1 MVEVT
6 PSFGQHLVEN
16 AYHEQLSS
24 IKLFILGSDV
34 LQRHVYRTIKDKFET
49 HQRVLNTYGM
59 TEATIDSAFFEG
71 DILPIARSGTV
82 PIGKPLPGVQLH
94 VLDPRTLL
102 PCPIGTVGELYI
114 SGDVLASG
122 DVDVLPVS
130 YIGCDALKT
139 GDSACCLPSGDIE
152 FMGRMDNMVK
162 LRGFRISMAEI
173 ENKIKEVIDIVTQ
186 VCVVPLR
193 GEHVVKGIQFLCAFL
208 VLDQVG
214 SAGITIDRNY
224 VCSKLKGKVPYYM
237 LPDIVHIIAEIPLSS
252 NGKVNHKALP
262 NVSNLME
269 STAVSAV
276 QTLNIE
282 SSIMASL
289 KALFAEA
296 LGLHDSDQVH
306 NHLTFMDQGAHSLI
320 LVRFSTLITQKTSF
334 RVTIADIFSYP
345 TISALEEFI
354 TRGLLHNNITTQ
366 LLDSTFHTS
375 MNSHIAITGVAL
387 RLPGNIM
394 TLPQLWNALESGEDI
409 VSDFPERR
417 AEDILN
423 CVSLENE
430 QKLSKAETFQGAFF
444 ERIDL
449 FDNKFFNI
457 PPGEAKLMSP
467 EQRMF
472 LQVATE
478 ALAESKHLSKVNG
491 SRIGVFVGSSEVWY
505 SQLEH
510 PDEAT
515 CMSGFYPGMIATRVA
530 YQWDLKGPAMLID
543 TACSSSLM
551 ALKEACESIKRG
563 ECEGALIGGV
573 SLVMY
578 PAKTEVFGKT
588 RILSEDFRCR
598 AFDKD
603 ATGTAFGE
611 GVLCLYAEP
620 LQKAIAEEKPIYGVV
635 QSIASNNVGR
645 GNGVTAFSA
654 NAQRDVIQEAL
665 SNTRIQP
672 SDVTFIEGHGTGTKL
687 GDRIELS
694 ALRSVFGSCRQ
705 SEGNLLIGSVKS
717 VFGHLDSAG
726 GILGVFKILASLAAK
741 KIPPTAHFRTP
752 HPELYNS
759 GLEVPSKTINWRP
772 SSITGSRIA
781 GVSSFG
787 LTCTN
792 CHAIISEPPPSGRN
806 TVQKDVDQRNYHLL
820 IACSNFDQLKN
831 QLRLHK
837 IYIRQFILKLGTSTI
852 AGLCHA
858 VGTRLKELIKLK
870 SDVKWRL
877 VITAEN
883 AIAMLKVVEIAESVT
898 DVRAM
903 AQLAK
908 LRNDTEFC
916 CPQYDDVKTALADVE
931 SFLKQGTINID
942 GLFCRERKTI
952 QFSPGVTL
960 AIYNESRHWLDA
972 CDKVKR
978 STLHMDADHLLAIKL
993 NETRE
998 LVRTLPLAPAGGLEE
1013 TLGSFCSAIII
1024 KLFLSTPL
1032 SDYLVNNSKISFKN
1046 AFSLGEMMPKYKK
1059 FFFVMV
1065 RELWRNNLLEATGTD
1080 ETIHCLDAFVF
1091 KCKHLVDVDPNGIAD
1106 HAIKRYPSWADCFRF
1121 PLYCSH
1127 HLEKVV
1133 RGEMSPLSVI
1143 YPHGDLNFMFQF
1155 DKLGDLLGDVYYNMY
1170 MQVIASHAKH
1180 LAEQGRRVRM
1190 LEVGAGVGHVTRQLL
1205 PKLKNTPNIEY
1216 WFTDLGKDFVDQ
1228 AKTTF
1233 VDYLNMM
1240 KFATFDITK
1249 SALKQGLLGSFDII
1263 VSYNVIHTTRSIT
1276 ESVLNLKSCLTG
1288 DGKLFIIESAR
1299 NETWATLAWG
1309 ILDGWWYFEDYELR
1323 PSEPMMDPEKW
1334 EQVLERVGFQSITTC
1349 PSKND
1354 ERSHVQKFLFL
1365 CSSEPICDSGKYAEL
1380 FSSRGWWESD
1390 TGRLVA
1396 RFFLFYIGRTNTST
1410 VTAHIMYLF
1419 HKVMKK
1425 ANESFLQKGCDTNL

>member
-1 MVEVT
+1 MVEIT
-6 PSFGQHLVEN
+6 PLFGQQLVEN
-16 AYHEQLSS
+16 AYDDQLSS

-34 LQRHVYRTIKDKFET
+34 LQRHVYCTIKDKFET
-49 HQRVLNTYGM
+49 HQRVLNSYGM

-71 DILPIARSGTV
+71 DIVPTTRSGTV
-82 PIGKPLPGVQLH
+82 PIGKPLPGVRLH

-102 PCPIGTVGELYI
+102 PCPIGTMGELYI

-122 DVDVLPVS
+122 DVDLLPVS
-130 YIGCDALKT
+130 YLGCDALKT
-139 GDSACCLPSGDIE
+139 GDSACYLPSGDIE
-152 FMGRMDNMVK
+152 LMGRMDNMVK
-162 LRGFRISMAEI
+162 LRGFRVSMAEI
-173 ENKIKEVIDIVTQ
+173 ENKIKGAIDIVAQ

-193 GEHVVKGIQFLCAFL
+193 GEDDKGIKFLCAFL

-224 VCSKLKGKVPYYM
+224 VCSKLKGEVPYYM
-237 LPDIVHIIAEIPLSS
+237 LPDIVHIISEIPLSS

-262 NVSNLME
+262 NVSNLIKR
-269 STAVSAV
+269 TAVSAV
-276 QTLNIE
+276 KALNTE
-282 SSIMASL
+282 SSVMATL
-289 KALFAEA
+289 KSLFAEA

-306 NHLTFMDQGAHSLI
+306 NHLTFMEQGAHSLI

-354 TRGLLHNNITTQ
+354 TRGTQDCNNITAQ
-366 LLDSTFHTS
+366 LLDSTFHS
-375 MNSHIAITGVAL
+375 SENSHIAITGIAL

-394 TLPQLWNALESGEDI
+394 TLPQLWNALESGKDI
-409 VSDFPERR
+409 ISDFSERR

-423 CVSLENE
+423 CVSVENE

-444 ERIDL
+444 ERIDE
-449 FDNKFFNI
+449 FDNKFFKI
-457 PPGEAKLMSP
+457 PPGEAKFMSP

-478 ALAESKHLSKVNG
+478 ALAESKHLSEVNG
-491 SRIGVFVGSSEVWY
+491 LKIGVFVGSSEIWY

-515 CMSGFYPGMIATRVA
+515 CISGLLPGMIATRVA
-530 YQWDLKGPAMLID
+530 YQWNLKGPTMLID

-551 ALKEACESIKRG
+551 ALKEACESIRRG
-563 ECEGALIGGV
+563 ECEGALVGGV
-573 SLVMY
+573 SLVKY
-578 PAKTEVFGKT
+578 PARTGVFGKT
-588 RILSEDFRCR
+588 SILSEDFRCR

-603 ATGTAFGE
+603 ATGTAVGE

-620 LQKAIAEEKPIYGVV
+620 LEKAIAEEKTVYGVV
-635 QSIASNNVGR
+635 QSIASNSVGR
-645 GNGVTAFSA
+645 GNGITAPSA
-654 NAQRDVIQEAL
+654 NAQRNVIQEAL
-665 SNTRIQP
+665 SGTRIQP

-694 ALRSVFGSCRQ
+694 ALRSIFGSNRK
-705 SEGNLLIGSVKS
+705 SDDNLSIGSVKS
-717 VFGHLDSAG
+717 VFGHLDSAAG
-726 GILGVFKILASLAAK
+726 MLGVFKILASLAAK

-772 SSITGSRIA
+772 SSTTRTRIA

-787 LTCTN
+787 LTGTN
-792 CHAIISEPPPSGRN
+792 CHAIISEPPASDRN
-806 TVQKDVDQRNYHLL
+806 NVQENIDERSYHLL
-820 IACSNFDQLKN
+820 IAGSNLDQLKN
-831 QLRLHK
+831 QLRLHM
-837 IYIRQFILKLGTSTI
+837 IHIRQFILKLGTSTI

-858 VGTRLKELIKLK
+858 VATRLKELMKLK
-870 SDVKWRL
+870 SDMKWRI

-931 SFLKQGTINID
+931 SFLKHGTINVD

-972 CDKVKR
+972 CDKVER

-998 LVRTLPLAPAGGLEE
+998 LVRTLPLAPAAGLEE

-1024 KLFLSTPL
+1024 KLLLSTPL

-1046 AFSLGEMMPKYKK
+1046 AFSLCEMMPKYEK

-1065 RELWRNNLLEATGTD
+1065 RELWRNNLLEGTGTD

-1091 KCKHLVDVDPNGIAD
+1091 KCKHLVDVDPNVIAD

-1121 PLYCSH
+1121 PFYCSH

-1170 MQVIASHAKH
+1170 MQLIATYAKH
-1180 LAEQGRRVRM
+1180 LAGQGRHVRM

-1216 WFTDLGKDFVDQ
+1216 WFTDLGKAFVDH

-1233 VDYLNMM
+1233 FDYLNMM

-1249 SALKQGLLGSFDII
+1249 SAPKQGLFGSFDII
-1263 VSYNVIHTTRSIT
+1263 ISYNVIHTTRSIT

-1288 DGKLFIIESAR
+1288 DGKLFIIESAK

-1309 ILDGWWYFEDYELR
+1309 ILDGWWYFEDYDLR
-1323 PSEPMMDPEKW
+1323 PVEPMMEPEKW
-1334 EQVLERVGFQSITTC
+1334 EQVIESVGFQSVATC
-1349 PSKND
+1349 PSQND
-1354 ERSHVQKFLFL
+1354 ERRHVEKFLFL
-1365 CSSEPICDSGKYAEL
+1365 CSSEPICDSEKYAEL
-1380 FSSRGWWESD
+1380 VSSCGWWESD

-1396 RFFLFYIGRTNTST
+1396 HVFLFSIGDGT
-1410 VTAHIMYLF
+1410 
-1419 HKVMKK
+1419 
-1425 ANESFLQKGCDTNL
+1425 D

>member
-1 MVEVT
+1 MVEIT
-6 PSFGQHLVEN
+6 PLFGQQLVEN
-16 AYHEQLSS
+16 AYDGQLSS

-34 LQRHVYRTIKDKFET
+34 LQRHVYCTIKDKFGT
-49 HQRVLNTYGM
+49 HQRVLNSYGM

-71 DILPIARSGTV
+71 DIVPITRSGTV
-82 PIGKPLPGVQLH
+82 PIGKPLPGVRLH

-102 PCPIGTVGELYI
+102 PCPIGTIGELYI

-122 DVDVLPVS
+122 DVDLLPVS
-130 YIGCDALKT
+130 CLGCDALKT
-139 GDSACCLPSGDIE
+139 GDSACYLPSGDIE
-152 FMGRMDNMVK
+152 LMGRMDNMVK
-162 LRGFRISMAEI
+162 LRGFRVSMAEI
-173 ENKIKEVIDIVTQ
+173 ENKIKEAIDIVAQ

-193 GEHVVKGIQFLCAFL
+193 GEDDKGIQFLCAFL
-208 VLDQVG
+208 VLDQVD

-224 VCSKLKGKVPYYM
+224 VCSKLNGEVPYYM
-237 LPDIVHIIAEIPLSS
+237 LPDIVHIISEIPLSS

-262 NVSNLME
+262 NVSNLIKR
-269 STAVSAV
+269 TAVSAV
-276 QTLNIE
+276 KTLNTE
-282 SSIMASL
+282 SSVMATL
-289 KALFAEA
+289 KSLFAEA
-296 LGLHDSDQVH
+296 LGLHDLDQVH
-306 NHLTFMDQGAHSLI
+306 NHLTFMEQGAHSLI

-354 TRGLLHNNITTQ
+354 TGGTQDCNNITTQ

-375 MNSHIAITGVAL
+375 ENSHIAITGIAL

-394 TLPQLWNALESGEDI
+394 TLPQLWNALESGKDI
-409 VSDFPERR
+409 ISDFSKRR

-423 CVSLENE
+423 CVSGKMSKSY
-430 QKLSKAETFQGAFF
+430 QKQKHSKAH
-444 ERIDL
+444 
-449 FDNKFFNI
+449 
-457 PPGEAKLMSP
+457 
-467 EQRMF
+467 F
-472 LQVATE
+472 LK
-478 ALAESKHLSKVNG
+478 ESTNLTTSFLKSHQARPNSCHRNSECFSRWPQKPWLKANTSEVNG
-491 SRIGVFVGSSEVWY
+491 SKIGVFVGSSEIWY
-505 SQLEH
+505 TQLEH

-515 CMSGFYPGMIATRVA
+515 CISGLLPGMIATRVA
-530 YQWDLKGPAMLID
+530 YQWDLKGPTMLID

-551 ALKEACESIKRG
+551 ALKEACESIRRG
-563 ECEGALIGGV
+563 ECEGALVGGV
-573 SLVMY
+573 SLVKY
-578 PAKTEVFGKT
+578 PARTGVFGKT
-588 RILSEDFRCR
+588 SILSEDFRCR

-603 ATGTAFGE
+603 ATGTAVGE

-620 LQKAIAEEKPIYGVV
+620 LEKAIAEEKTIYGVV
-635 QSIASNNVGR
+635 QSIASNSVGR
-645 GNGVTAFSA
+645 GNGITAPSA
-654 NAQRDVIQEAL
+654 NAQRNVILEAL
-665 SNTRIQP
+665 SGTRIQP

-694 ALRSVFGSCRQ
+694 ALRSVFGSNRK
-705 SEGNLLIGSVKS
+705 SEDNLLIGSVKS
-717 VFGHLDSAG
+717 VFGHLDSAAG
-726 GILGVFKILASLAAK
+726 MLGVFKILASLAAK

-752 HPELYNS
+752 HPELCNS
-759 GLEVPSKTINWRP
+759 GLDVHSETINWRP
-772 SSITGSRIA
+772 SSTTRTRIA

-787 LTCTN
+787 LTGTN
-792 CHAIISEPPPSGRN
+792 CHAIISEPPTSDRSN
-806 TVQKDVDQRNYHLL
+806 VQNNIDERSYHLL
-820 IACSNFDQLKN
+820 IAGSNLDQLKN
-831 QLRLHK
+831 QLRLHM
-837 IYIRQFILKLGTSTI
+837 IHIRQFILKLGTSTI

-858 VGTRLKELIKLK
+858 VATRLKELMKLK
-870 SDVKWRL
+870 SDMKWRI
-877 VITAEN
+877 VITAKN

-931 SFLKQGTINID
+931 SFLKQGTINVD

-952 QFSPGVTL
+952 QFSTGVTL

-972 CDKVKR
+972 CDKIKR

-998 LVRTLPLAPAGGLEE
+998 LVRTLPLAPAAALEE

-1046 AFSLGEMMPKYKK
+1046 AFSLCEMMPKYEK

-1065 RELWRNNLLEATGTD
+1065 RELWRNNLLEGTGTD

-1091 KCKHLVDVDPNGIAD
+1091 KCKHLADVDPNVIAD

-1170 MQVIASHAKH
+1170 MQLIATHAKH
-1180 LAEQGRRVRM
+1180 LAEQGRHVRM

-1216 WFTDLGKDFVDQ
+1216 WFTALGRAFVDH

-1233 VDYLNMM
+1233 FDYLNMM

-1249 SALKQGLLGSFDII
+1249 SAPKQGLFGSFDII
-1263 VSYNVIHTTRSIT
+1263 ISYNVIHTTRSIT

-1288 DGKLFIIESAR
+1288 DGKLFIIESAK

-1309 ILDGWWYFEDYELR
+1309 ILDGWWYFEDYDLR
-1323 PSEPMMDPEKW
+1323 PVEPMMEPEKW
-1334 EQVLERVGFQSITTC
+1334 EQVLESVGFQSVATC
-1349 PSKND
+1349 PTQND
-1354 ERSHVQKFLFL
+1354 ERRHVEKFLFL
-1365 CSSEPICDSGKYAEL
+1365 CSSEPICDSEKYAEL
-1380 FSSRGWWESD
+1380 VSSCGWWESD

-1396 RFFLFYIGRTNTST
+1396 HVFLFSIGDGT
-1410 VTAHIMYLF
+1410 
-1419 HKVMKK
+1419 
-1425 ANESFLQKGCDTNL
+1425 D